1 MNRIKLPSF
10 LLMVFL
16 IIFQVAIPSFGQNL
30 PEDVFWIKPS
40 DEKEENE
47 LNKVIEAWGSGFIA
61 TGSNQKHHWIINLDL
76 NGNTN
81 WEIKVES
88 NETLIGLTKTD
99 PNKYEAIF
107 YFREDEKEINL
118 RCIHFDNEGKINS
131 GNIYTITGLNRISSI
146 VRTKENDYLIL
157 GAGEVR
163 FFEEM
168 KEKIP
173 SVIKI
178 DKSGKII
185 WQKYLNYKINYSTF
199 EGEIVIFPQKMIQ
212 TNDKGCLVL
221 GIQELR
227 VIDQA
232 SLKKNEYVTA
242 TQRSWIV
249 KINKDGEI
257 EWTKAF
263 YRLNIVNLKT
273 VIETNDNHFLLL
285 GSNGCSWSW
294 YDYWITKMSPKG
306 EIVWE
311 RIYDKVE
318 NDNIKFANQTLDN
331 HYLITGNFADYG
343 GHRGISFLKIKNSDG
358 FPLWERVFEENKGG
372 TPKTLFEYDKGR
384 YLYFLDNMAIKFSD
398 NQADI
403 PIFETSIV
411 KEFTSE
417 KIDTNYL
424 VQTGAFEN
432 RNNAQNLVKELL
444 ETDYNAFIEKKSNE
458 NVYRVFVGVFT
469 DITQAHQKAKLLEQS
484 GYSTYITQ
492 QEKDQPLIN
501 FNVDKYGC
509 ITFTSQPDHADIFIN
524 GVFQGKTPV
533 ILEAI
538 PTGYYRL
545 KLKLPGYRTVEK
557 DFEIKALEHKTIH
570 TDISEISKQES
581 TVHYPQIEYELT
593 EEGIIKPEFAKE
605 IIEETADKLIYAISI
620 KDSKTISDFIHPYKG
635 VRFTP
640 YTNVDINR
648 DLVFNKEE
656 IKNFF
661 KDQNVYLW
669 GHYDG
674 SGNEI
679 TLTPSEYY
687 EEFIYSKDFINSE
700 EVGYN
705 KVLSSGNMV
714 ENQFKVY
721 KNAIIVEYYFS
732 GFDPKYEGMDW
743 RSLRLVF
750 EQYKDSWKLVG
761 FIHNKWTI

>member
-1 MNRIKLPSF
+1 MNQIKLPLF
-10 LLMVFL
+10 LLLVFL
-16 IIFQVAIPSFGQNL
+16 VIFQFVVPSLSQNL
-30 PEDVFWIKPS
+30 PENVFWIKPS
-40 DEKEENE
+40 DEKEENK
-47 LNKVIEAWGSGFIA
+47 LNKVIEGWGSGFIA
-61 TGSNQKHHWIINLDL
+61 AGSNQKHHWITNLDL
-76 NGNTN
+76 EGNTN
-81 WEIKVES
+81 WEIKLES
-88 NETLIGLTKTD
+88 NETLISLRKTD

-107 YFREDEKEINL
+107 HFRKDEKEIKL

-131 GNIYTITGLNRISSI
+131 GNIYTITGLNQISSI
-146 VRTKENDYLIL
+146 VGTEENDYLIL

-163 FFEEM
+163 FFEEI
-168 KEKIP
+168 KEEIP

-185 WQKYLNYKINYSTF
+185 WQKYLNCKINYSTF
-199 EGEIVIFPQKMIQ
+199 KGKIKFLPLEIVL
-212 TNDKGCLVL
+212 TNNEGCLVI
-221 GIQELR
+221 GIQEIY

-232 SLKKNEYVTA
+232 SIEKNEYVAA
-242 TQRSWIV
+242 TQRSWVV
-249 KINKDGEI
+249 KMNKDGEI

-263 YRLNIVNLKT
+263 HRLNRVSIKT

-285 GSNGCSWSW
+285 GSNGYSWSW

-318 NDNIKFANQTLDN
+318 NDNIKLVIQTSDK
-331 HYLITGNFADYG
+331 HYLVAGNFADYG

-358 FPLWERVFEENKGG
+358 FPLWEKVFEENRGG
-372 TPKTLFEYDKGR
+372 TPKALFEYDKDR

-398 NQADI
+398 NQVDI

-411 KEFTSE
+411 KEFASE
-417 KIDTNYL
+417 KIDTNYS

-432 RNNAQNLVKELL
+432 RNNAQNLAKELL
-444 ETDYNAFIEKKSNE
+444 EADYNAFIEKKSNE
-458 NVYRVFVGVFT
+458 NVYRVFVGVFP
-469 DITQAHQKAKLLEQS
+469 DITQAHQKAKLLKQS
-484 GYSTYITQ
+484 DYSTYVAQ
-492 QEKDQPLIN
+492 QEEDQSLIS
-501 FNVDKYGC
+501 FDVDKYGC
-509 ITFTSQPDHADIFIN
+509 ITFTSQPDYADIFIN
-524 GVFQGKTPV
+524 DVFQGKTPV

-538 PTGYYRL
+538 PAGQYRL
-545 KLKLPGYRTVEK
+545 KLEFPEYRTVEK

-581 TVHYPQIEYELT
+581 TIHYPQIEYELT
-593 EEGIIKPEFAKE
+593 EEGIIKPDFAKE

-620 KDSKTISDFIHPYKG
+620 KDSKTISDFIHPDKG

-640 YTNVDINR
+640 YTNVDIDR
-648 DLVFNKEE
+648 ELVFNKEE
-656 IKNFF
+656 VKNFF

-674 SGNEI
+674 SGNKI
-679 TLTPSEYY
+679 SLTPSEYY
-687 EEFIYSKDFINSE
+687 EEFIYSKDFINAE

-705 KVLSSGNMV
+705 KVLSSGNMM

-721 KNAIIVEYYFS
+721 ENAIIVEYYFS
-732 GFDPKYEGMDW
+732 GFDPKYGGMDW